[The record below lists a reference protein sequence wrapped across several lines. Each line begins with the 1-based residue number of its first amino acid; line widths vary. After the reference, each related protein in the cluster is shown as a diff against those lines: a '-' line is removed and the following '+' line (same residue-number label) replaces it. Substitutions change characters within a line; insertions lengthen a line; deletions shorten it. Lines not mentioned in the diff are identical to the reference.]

1 MDHEFGSGATD
12 LLHALGLGDVLAEH
26 GRSNPLQIAWVC
38 GTARYGY
45 AQANARVNRLAD
57 FLRAQGVRAGD
68 RILWLGQNCHRLLE
82 ALLAAAKIGA
92 VFCPANWRQTADEL
106 TFVLGDLAPKVV
118 FWQDEEIGSA
128 VRAARERSPEIPL
141 WMQHDGVGEGSYES
155 LVEREGTSSPAPPV
169 DPLKPVLALYTAAFG
184 GRPGA
189 ALLSHTSL
197 MLQGLVISKVQDIG
211 RDFVYLNCGPLF
223 HVATLMTTLATFLWG
238 GTNVFTRRVDAEEL
252 CRLVEAERC
261 TGAFVMPPTMQQ
273 MVEVNR
279 ERKYD
284 LTSLRS
290 FRALPAWN
298 AMTSED
304 TSAWGRRPGGY
315 GQTEAAGMVTLAALG
330 SGATGSHGRST
341 PLVQVR
347 IVDPDGQEVGPGEV
361 GEIVARGPTLMHGY
375 HGRSEETSARQAG
388 GWHHTHDLGRR
399 EADGSL
405 SFIGPKTR
413 LIKSAAENIYPVEV
427 ESCLRKHTAVADC
440 AVIGRPD
447 RTWGQ
452 SVLAVVVRKP
462 GASVSAEELV
472 EHCRA
477 HIASYKKPRA
487 VEFVDQLP
495 RRGFAVDYEA
505 LDRQFGGGG
514 YPGIRGG
521 QSERTDP

>member
-1 MDHEFGSGATD
+1 MDHEAASQGID
-12 LLHALGLGDVLAEH
+12 LLHALGLGDILAEH
-26 GRSNPLQIAWVC
+26 GRSNPQQVAWVC

-45 AQANARVNRLAD
+45 AEADDRVSRLAD
-57 FLRAQGVRAGD
+57 LLQAEGVGPGD

-82 ALLAAAKIGA
+82 TFLAAAKIGA

-106 TFVLGDLAPKVV
+106 AFVLDDLAPRVV
-118 FWQDEEIGSA
+118 LWQDEEIGAA
-128 VRAARERSPEIPL
+128 VRAARERSPKVPL
-141 WMQHDGVGEGSYES
+141 WIQHDGLGEGSYES
-155 LVEREGTSSPAPPV
+155 LLDRKPVASPPPQV
-169 DPLKPVLALYTAAFG
+169 DPSMAVLALYTAAFG

-189 ALLSHTSL
+189 ALLSHTALLLQSL
-197 MLQGLVISKVQDIG
+197 MISKAQDVG

-252 CRLVEAERC
+252 CRLIEAEHC

-304 TSAWGRRPGGY
+304 VSPWGRRPGGY
-315 GQTEAAGMVTLAALG
+315 GQTEASGMLTLAALG
-330 SGATGSHGRST
+330 GGATGSHGRT
-341 PLVQVR
+341 IPLVQIR
-347 IVDPDGQEVGPGEV
+347 IVDPDGREVGPGEV

-375 HGRSEETSARQAG
+375 HRRSAETSARQSG
-388 GWHHTHDLGRR
+388 GWHHTNDLGRR

-427 ESCLRKHTAVADC
+427 ESCLRHHPGVADC

-447 RTWGQ
+447 STWGQ
-452 SVLAVVVRKP
+452 SVMAIVVRKP
-462 GASVSAEELV
+462 GGSVSAEELV
-472 EHCRA
+472 EHCRER
-477 HIASYKKPRA
+477 IASYKKPRA
-487 VEFVDQLP
+487 IEFVEQLP

-505 LDRQFGGGG
+505 LDQQFGGGG

-521 QSERTDP
+521 AHSKPAP

>member
-1 MDHEFGSGATD
+1 MDPDVASPGLD

-26 GRSNPLQIAWVC
+26 GRGNPQQTAWVC
-38 GTARYGY
+38 GSARYHY
-45 AQANARVNRLAD
+45 AEADARVSHLAAL
-57 FLRAQGVRAGD
+57 LRERGVGPGD
-68 RILWLGQNCHRLLE
+68 RLLWLGQNCHRLLE
-82 ALLAAAKIGA
+82 TFLAAAKIGA

-106 TFVLGDLAPKVV
+106 VFVLEDLAPKVV
-118 FWQDEEIGSA
+118 LWQDEEIGAA
-128 VRAARERSPEIPL
+128 VRSARERSSKEPL
-141 WMQHDGVGEGSYES
+141 WIQHDGVAEGSYES
-155 LVEREGTSSPAPPV
+155 FLESKAQVLPALQV
-169 DPLKPVLALYTAAFG
+169 DPSMPVLALYTAAFG
-184 GRPGA
+184 GRPNA
-189 ALLSHTSL
+189 ALLSHTGL
-197 MLQGLVISKVQDIG
+197 LLQALVISKAQDVG

-223 HVATLMTTLATFLWG
+223 HVATLMTTLATFVWG

-252 CRLVEAERC
+252 CRLIEAERC

-273 MVEVNR
+273 MAEANR
-279 ERKYD
+279 DGKYD
-284 LTSLRS
+284 LKSLRS

-304 TSAWGRRPGGY
+304 ASLWGRRPGGY
-315 GQTEAAGMVTLAALG
+315 GQTEVTGMLTLAALG
-330 SGATGSHGRST
+330 GGATGSHGRAI

-347 IVDPDGQEVGPGEV
+347 IVDPDGQEVRPGEV
-361 GEIVARGPTLMHGY
+361 GEIVARGPTLMSGY
-375 HGRSEETSARQAG
+375 HERDEQNSTRQFG
-388 GWHHTHDLGRR
+388 GWHHTNDLGRR

-427 ESCLRKHTAVADC
+427 EACLRHHPAVADC

-447 RTWGQ
+447 STWGQ
-452 SVLAVVVRKP
+452 SVMAIVVRKP
-462 GASVSAEELV
+462 GGSVSAEELV

-477 HIASYKKPRA
+477 RIASYKKPRA

-514 YPGIRGG
+514 YPGIGG
-521 QSERTDP
+521 SGR